1 MLWWDFRARMRGTM
15 KPTKAIQKVWRR
27 IFAAARIFN
36 IILPSLQ
43 VGGLAQRFEVDVWTF
58 ILQKKKKKL
67 NFKCWEGD
75 DCPYGIAVGKFVN
88 ELPV

>member
-58 ILQKKKKKL
+58 ILQKKKK
-67 NFKCWEGD
+67 
-75 DCPYGIAVGKFVN
+75 VKFQV
-88 ELPV
+88 LGGG